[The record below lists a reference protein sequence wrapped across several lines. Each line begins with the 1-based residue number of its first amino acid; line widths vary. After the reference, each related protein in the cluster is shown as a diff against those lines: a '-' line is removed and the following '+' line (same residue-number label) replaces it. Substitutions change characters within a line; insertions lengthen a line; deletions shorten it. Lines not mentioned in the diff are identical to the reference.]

1 MLNILYNDP
10 KNSRML
16 LYRMLS
22 ISYHDSMNKM
32 LIGRFFFRRRK
43 QFLRILLNQR

>member
-22 ISYHDSMNKM
+22 ISYHDFMNKM
-32 LIGRFFFRRRK
+32 LIGRFFLDEESSSLVFY
-43 QFLRILLNQR
+43 